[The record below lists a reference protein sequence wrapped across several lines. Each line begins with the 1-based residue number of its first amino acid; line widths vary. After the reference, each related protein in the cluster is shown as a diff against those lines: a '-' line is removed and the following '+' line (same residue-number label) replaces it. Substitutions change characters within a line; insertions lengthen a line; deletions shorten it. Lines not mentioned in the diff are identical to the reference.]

1 MTNERHPPT
10 NVIASPHSGRGDP
23 SGLLRRFAPRNDT
36 LRIILGL
43 LCLAAAPLAA
53 LAQSVHWD
61 PPGGQFGFNQVSQ
74 LSLVFED
81 CEPDGDPRLPVVDG
95 LQFGRPSQSSQTSI
109 VNFKMS
115 RTFSFVFPVRPAK
128 RSAITIP
135 AFEIK
140 TDKGAMK
147 VPAASFTVG
156 DATVGSTG
164 LALADV
170 ATAKLTMTRSAV
182 WAGEVFPIT
191 YTLDVARRYF
201 HSLGTNLEWQAA
213 PAITEDWS
221 KPDPGEV
228 LIRGERHVVS
238 SQDTRATI
246 KQPGIYTIKPAT
258 QMVNLM
264 VGSTGFGLFTQPNV
278 EQRVLESNPL
288 ELTVKALPPAPP
300 DFSGAVGQFAFSSK
314 VVPLTSGLGEPI
326 TWTLELSGTGNWPD
340 VAGLPQREVSNDF
353 QVVQPKSKRT
363 MKDASLFEGRL
374 SEDVVLVP
382 TKPGTYRL
390 APVRFSYFDPRS
402 GTYKTISTEPVTV
415 TVTGASTPVVP
426 PAGSGAPVQF
436 SLAPAPAAP
445 APPAGVAPVPPENLP
460 RDPIIKSATG
470 FAPFAQGPL
479 VLLCLLSSIFC
490 PLLLWLVLAA
500 LRSRERDHQRRRRE
514 ARRALV
520 SALAELRTSGSQPS
534 ALNSQL
540 RVWQSETARL
550 WEIPHAAPGT
560 PLVHA
565 AVGRYS
571 QSAATPWAKLWSEA
585 DRALHSRDTALP
597 ADWLGRA
604 EGALQAVKVPGWNPF
619 TLLAGDNLL
628 PFLGRTEE
636 LKAEGLNTLMRAG
649 IWVVLL
655 LSLSA
660 LQPSAFGAESPTD
673 AYKRG
678 DFAAAGQ
685 GWQTA
690 VRTAPT
696 DWVARH
702 NLGLALA
709 QQDRWAEA
717 TAHWTSAFLLNS
729 RADTTRWD
737 LSLGLQRSG
746 LAEAQL
752 VELSRGE
759 GRYQL
764 VRLATPGE
772 WQLALIGAG
781 LLVAA
786 ALIMLLLQGYRRI
799 NGWGKPTAL
808 ATILLAILLAAAG
821 TFSLHTYGPLAN
833 PTAVFVWRAGTLR
846 SVPTDADTAQKTS
859 PLSAGSI
866 AVVEKT
872 FLGWTKLHFAGGQTG
887 WVRTEDL
894 IPLYR

>member
-1 MTNERHPPT
+1 MRQQNLILFLVLFLVLP
-10 NVIASPHSGRGDP
+10 GR
-23 SGLLRRFAPRNDT
+23 FF
-36 LRIILGL
+36 
-43 LCLAAAPLAA
+43 
-53 LAQSVHWD
+53 AQSVRWD
-61 PPGGQFGFNQVSQ
+61 PPGGQLGINQVSQ
-74 LSLVFED
+74 LSLIFED

-115 RTFSFVFPVRPAK
+115 RTFSFIFPVRPTK
-128 RSAITIP
+128 RTAITIP
-135 AFEIK
+135 VFEIK
-140 TDKGAMK
+140 TDKGGLK
-147 VPAASFTVG
+147 VPAASFTIG
-156 DATVGSTG
+156 NATVGSTG
-164 LALADV
+164 LDLADV
-170 ATAKLTMTRSAV
+170 ATAKLLTPRSAV
-182 WAGEVFPIT
+182 WAGEVFPLT

-201 HSLGTNLEWQAA
+201 HSLGTNLEWQSA
-213 PAITEDWS
+213 PAIAEDWS

-228 LIRGERHVVS
+228 LIRGERRVIS
-238 SQDTRATI
+238 NQETRATI
-246 KQPGIYTIKPAT
+246 KQPGIYSLKPAT

-278 EQRVLESNPL
+278 EQRVLESSPL
-288 ELTVKALPPAPP
+288 EITVKALPPAPAE
-300 DFSGAVGQFAFSSK
+300 FSGAVGEFAFKSK
-314 VVPLTSGLGEPI
+314 VIPLTTGVGEPI

-340 VAGLPQREVSNDF
+340 VAGLPQREASNDF

-363 MKDASLFEGRL
+363 MKDASLFEGAL

-390 APVRFSYFDPRS
+390 APVRFSYFDPRAGS
-402 GTYKTISTEPVTV
+402 YKTITTEPVTV
-415 TVTGASTPVVP
+415 TVTGAATPIVP

-436 SLAPAPAAP
+436 SLAPASSAPAVP

-460 RDPIIKSATG
+460 RDPVADSSKG
-470 FAPFAQGPL
+470 FAPIGQNSL
-479 VLLCLLSSIFC
+479 VVICTLCVVLC
-490 PLLLWLVLAA
+490 PLLLWLLLAA
-500 LRSRERDHQRRRRE
+500 LRSRELDPQRRRRE

-520 SALAELRTSGSQPS
+520 ASLGDLRAAGSGQPALA
-534 ALNSQL
+534 AAL
-540 RVWQSETARL
+540 RVWQSESARL

-560 PLVHA
+560 PLVQA
-565 AVGRYS
+565 SIGRYS
-571 QSAATPWAKLWSEA
+571 QGAARPWATLWSEA
-585 DRALHSRDTALP
+585 DRALHSRNSALP
-597 ADWLGRA
+597 ADWLARA

-619 TLLAGDNLL
+619 TLLAGRNLL
-628 PFLGRTEE
+628 PFLFTVLVMCVLSVPSLAR
-636 LKAEGLNTLMRAG
+636 AENA
-649 IWVVLL
+649 
-655 LSLSA
+655 S
-660 LQPSAFGAESPTD
+660 D

-685 GWQTA
+685 GWQTT
-690 VRTAPT
+690 VKSAPA

-717 TAHWTSAFLLNS
+717 TAWWTSAFLLNS

-764 VRLATPGE
+764 VRLASPGE
-772 WQLALIGAG
+772 WQLGLILAA

-786 ALIMLLLQGYRRI
+786 ALVLLLLQGYRRI
-799 NGWGKPTAL
+799 GVWGKPTAL
-808 ATILLAILLAAAG
+808 NVILLAIVLAAAA
-821 TFSLHTYGPLAN
+821 TFSLHTYGPLAD
-833 PTAVFVWRAGTLR
+833 PAAVFIWKAGTLR
-846 SVPTDADTAQKTS
+846 SIPTDADTAQKTS

-866 AVVEKT
+866 AVAEKS
-872 FLGWTKLHFAGGQTG
+872 FLGWTKLSFPGGQTG

-894 IPLYR
+894 IQLYR

>member
-1 MTNERHPPT
+1 MPLFFMFIHTHPALRAPL
-10 NVIASPHSGRGDP
+10 SRGDSKTGSARLP
-23 SGLLRRFAPRNDT
+23 SIKKGGAQRRGVLALL
-36 LRIILGL
+36 LGIFL
-43 LCLAAAPLAA
+43 SIPA

-81 CEPDGDPRLPVVDG
+81 CEPDGEPRLPVVDG
-95 LQFGRPSQSSQTSI
+95 LQFARPSQNIQTSI
-109 VNFKMS
+109 INFKMS

-128 RSAITIP
+128 RSGITIP

-140 TDKGAMK
+140 TDKGAIK
-147 VPAASFTVG
+147 VAAASFTVG

-164 LALADV
+164 LSLADV
-170 ATAKLTMTRSAV
+170 ATARLSTPRNSI
-182 WAGEVFPIT
+182 WAGEVFPVS

-201 HSLGTNLEWQAA
+201 HSLAPTVDWPPA
-213 PAITEDWS
+213 PALAEDWS

-228 LIRGERHVVS
+228 LVRGERRVVS
-238 SQDTRATI
+238 NQETRAYV
-246 KQPGIYTIKPAT
+246 KQPGIYTLKPAT

-278 EQRVLESNPL
+278 EQRLLESNPL
-288 ELTVKALPPAPP
+288 ELTVKPLPPAPP
-300 DFSGAVGQFAFSSK
+300 DFSGAVGEFAFISK
-314 VVPLTSGLGEPI
+314 VVPLTSGVGEPI
-326 TWTLELSGTGNWPD
+326 TWTLELSGTGNWPE

-363 MKDASLFEGRL
+363 MKDAALFEGSL

-382 TKPGTYRL
+382 TKPGSYRL

-402 GTYKTISTEPVTV
+402 GTYKTIATEPVTV
-415 TVTGASTPVVP
+415 TVTGAATPIVP

-436 SLAPAPAAP
+436 SLAPAAP
-445 APPAGVAPVPPENLP
+445 ASTTPTPPAGVAPVPPENLP
-460 RDPIIKSATG
+460 RDPIADSAAG
-470 FAPFAQGPL
+470 FSPFAQSSL
-479 VLLCLLSSIFC
+479 VVVCILSSVLC
-490 PLLLWLVLAA
+490 PLILWLVLAA
-500 LRSRERDHQRRRRE
+500 LRSRERDPQRRRRE

-520 SALAELRTSGSQPS
+520 AALAELRGNKSPPE
-534 ALNSQL
+534 ALRL
-540 RVWQSETARL
+540 WQQHAATL

-565 AVGRYS
+565 SVSRRAEA
-571 QSAATPWAKLWSEA
+571 AATPWAKLWSEA

-597 ADWLGRA
+597 ADWPARA
-604 EGALQAVKVPGWNPF
+604 ESALDAVKVPGWNPF
-619 TLLAGDNLL
+619 SLFNGGNLL
-628 PFLGRTEE
+628 PFLF
-636 LKAEGLNTLMRAG
+636 TLA
-649 IWVVLL
+649 VLL
-655 LSLSA
+655 A
-660 LQPSAFGAESPTD
+660 LPAPARAETATD

-690 VRTAPT
+690 TKAAP
-696 DWVARH
+696 DNWVSRH

-717 TAHWTSAFLLNS
+717 TAYWTSAFLLNS
-729 RADTTRWD
+729 RADATRWD

-752 VELSRGE
+752 VDLSRGE

-772 WQLALIGAG
+772 WQLALIGAA

-786 ALIMLLLQGYRRI
+786 ALVMLLLQGYRRI
-799 NGWGKPTAL
+799 GGWGKPTAL
-808 ATILLAILLAAAG
+808 ITILLAIVLAAAA
-821 TFSLHTYGPLAN
+821 TFSMHTYGPLAE
-833 PTAVFVWRAGTLR
+833 PSAVFVWKAATLR
-846 SVPTDADTAQKTS
+846 SIPTEADTTQKTS

-872 FLGWTKLHFAGGQTG
+872 FLGWTKLSFPGGQSG